1 MAKYTPPFPLLNL
14 VFAISVILC
23 SSGCVVSLAPA
34 YRVTKESNKIE
45 FLSSQPPTLKL
56 TASYTLENYG
66 TTVLPFIDVALPN
79 AARYGI
85 KDLLIKVDGH
95 AVTAPPASEG
105 PQGGHATKFRIP
117 FDSGWNP
124 KQRRDV
130 VLEYTFSAPEGS
142 ETHVGIAATSFYLIS
157 PGWLPALQAP
167 NYALSSLPAGANRST
182 YSVQIPSDFLV
193 LSSGKPRGRKKNRG
207 MPEYLF
213 ELRKG
218 DLKPYIVAGRYVTTS
233 SKQRRGGAIFWTFD
247 PLKEDPS
254 AAEQQ
259 IASVTNILQKNFGPL
274 AKSDLVVHA
283 VESSRESATGSDEP
297 MATPLPGGVLVNSQA
312 IALGINSPNFSK
324 LVARG
329 LADSWF
335 PDMNPLP
342 DSLIG
347 IDEGLPEYAD
357 IVVDEA
363 LEGQAM
369 RRQLVLKYLKE
380 YREGSKEA
388 VEKPLIST
396 TLQDPIEQRRIALA
410 KAPLFFIALEDAY
423 GEEPVRRALT
433 QIRSLLRGPVLSYP
447 DIRAALENV
456 TNKDLAPMF
465 RTWVYNVG
473 IPAEFQEKYQNA
485 EAGKN

>member
-1 MAKYTPPFPLLNL
+1 MAKHTPPFPLLNL
-14 VFAISVILC
+14 IFAISVILC
-23 SSGCVVSLAPA
+23 SSGCVVSLTPA

-45 FLSSQPPTLKL
+45 FLSGQTPGLQL

-95 AVTAPPASEG
+95 PVTAPPASEG
-105 PQGGHATKFRIP
+105 APEGQATKSRIA
-117 FDSGWNP
+117 FDPGWNP

-130 VLEYTFSAPEGS
+130 VIEYTFRAPEGS
-142 ETHVGIAATSFYLIS
+142 QTRVGVDAASFYLIS
-157 PGWLPALQAP
+157 PGWLPGLQSP
-167 NYALSSLPAGANRST
+167 NHALSSLPADADRST
-182 YSVQIPSDFLV
+182 YSVQIPVDFLV
-193 LSSGKPRGRKKNRG
+193 RSPGKPRGRKENQG
-207 MPEYLF
+207 MVEYRF
-213 ELRKG
+213 ELRKD
-218 DLKPYIVAGRYVTTS
+218 DLKPYLVAGQYVTTS
-233 SKQRRGGAIFWTFD
+233 SKRREGGAIFWTFD
-247 PLKEDPS
+247 PLKEDP
-254 AAEQQ
+254 AVAEQQ
-259 IASVTNILQKNFGPL
+259 IASVANILQKNFGPL
-274 AKSDLVVHA
+274 GKSDLVVHI
-283 VESSRESATGSDEP
+283 VESSRPHAAGSDEP
-297 MATPLPGGVLVNSQA
+297 MATPFPAGVLVNSQA
-312 IALGINSPNFSK
+312 LALGINSPHFSK
-324 LVARG
+324 LVASG
-329 LADSWF
+329 LAHSWF

-347 IDEGLPEYAD
+347 IEEGLPEYAH

-369 RRQLVLKYLKE
+369 RRQLVLKFLKE
-380 YREGSKEA
+380 YREACREA

-396 TLQDPIEQRRIALA
+396 TLQDPLEQRRIALA
-410 KAPLFFIALEDAY
+410 KAPLFFIALEDSY

-433 QIRSLLRGPVLSYP
+433 QIRSLLRGQEVGYP
-447 DIRAALENV
+447 DIRAALEGV

-473 IPAEFQEKYQNA
+473 IPAELQEKYQNA